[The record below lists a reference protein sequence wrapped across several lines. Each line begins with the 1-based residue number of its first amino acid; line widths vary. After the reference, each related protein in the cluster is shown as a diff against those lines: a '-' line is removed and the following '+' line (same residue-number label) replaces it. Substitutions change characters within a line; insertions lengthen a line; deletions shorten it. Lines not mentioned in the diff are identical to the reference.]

1 MKQNTKEWIQYGS
14 AIALIASSIA
24 RANVSFLITKDI
36 GAGPLTYIGEAL
48 STALGIFGIGV
59 YFAGKVTE
67 FKKEIRNFLVE
78 EQNKQPDD
86 NSTD

>member
-1 MKQNTKEWIQYGS
+1 MDSVWLCHRTDRFQYRLG
-14 AIALIASSIA
+14 I
-24 RANVSFLITKDI
+24 RI
-36 GAGPLTYIGEAL
+36 GGGPLTYIGEAL
-48 STALGIFGIGV
+48 SAALGIFGIGV

-78 EQNKQPDD
+78 EQNRQPDD